1 MEYLSNWTDT
11 SIIQKTGWSG
21 SVAEGDKCLIFTATN
36 GWETFGWSLD
46 SIVGKNICIEFD
58 YIFTDVT
65 NWGSTF
71 IVNTDSISY
80 GNDAINYL
88 TKTTDEWCHVKCCI
102 SSAKK
107 FIGFNI
113 RGVDGT
119 GKSVV
124 MKVTNIRVH
133 SDDNIK
139 PNFMKNGVVKSNI
152 FLESNCNIPL
162 SIGKD
167 NISTRE
173 LYEI

>member
-11 SIIQKTGWSG
+11 SIIQQTGWSG
-21 SVAEGDKCLIFTATN
+21 SIAKGDKCLIFTATN
-36 GWETFGWSLD
+36 GWRTFGWSLD
-46 SIVGKNICIEFD
+46 NIVGKNICIEFD

-65 NWGSTF
+65 NWSSTF
-71 IVNTDSISY
+71 IVNNDSIAYGDSY
-80 GNDAINYL
+80 NHL
-88 TKTTDEWCHVKCCI
+88 TKTIDEWCHMKCRI

-113 RGVDGT
+113 RGVDST

-124 MKVTNIRVH
+124 MKATNIRIH

-139 PNFMKNGVVKSNI
+139 SNFMKNGVATSNI
-152 FLESNCNIPL
+152 FLESNCKTPL
-162 SIGKD
+162 NIGKD

>member
-1 MEYLSNWTDT
+1 MR
-11 SIIQKTGWSG
+11 
-21 SVAEGDKCLIFTATN
+21 
-36 GWETFGWSLD
+36 
-46 SIVGKNICIEFD
+46 
-58 YIFTDVT
+58 
-65 NWGSTF
+65 
-71 IVNTDSISY
+71 
-80 GNDAINYL
+80 
-88 TKTTDEWCHVKCCI
+88 CCI

-113 RGVDGT
+113 RGIDST

-124 MKVTNIRVH
+124 MKANNIRIH

-139 PNFMKNGVVKSNI
+139 SNFMKNGVVKSNML
-152 FLESNCNIPL
+152 LESNCNIPL

>member
-11 SIIQKTGWSG
+11 SIIQKTGWGG
-21 SVAEGDKCLIFTATN
+21 SVAKGDKCLIFTATN

-80 GNDAINYL
+80 GNDTIIYL
-88 TKTTDEWCHVKCCI
+88 TKTTDEWCHMKCCI
-102 SSAKK
+102 PSVKK

-113 RGVDGT
+113 RGIDST

-124 MKVTNIRVH
+124 MKANNIRIH

-139 PNFMKNGVVKSNI
+139 PNFMKNGIVKSNI
-152 FLESNCNIPL
+152 FLESNCNISL